1 MYFVK
6 SKKTFSVIIKHIA
19 NHNLP
24 FGGTGNSGI
33 GNYHG
38 KYSFTAFSHQKGIL
52 KNPFIYKKSHLNNFF
67 SDDFF
72 MFQQELIT

>member
-6 SKKTFSVIIKHIA
+6 SKKTFSVMIKHIA

-38 KYSFTAFSHQKGIL
+38 KFTAFSHHKGIL
-52 KNPFIYKKSHLNNFF
+52 KKPFIYKKSHLNNFF